1 MGYILAS
8 PQTEQI
14 CNYFKVFSNMEI
26 NEFIKNFVD
35 QFDDL
40 ELADVTPDTVMR
52 DLDEWSSMIGL
63 SLLNMA
69 EKEYGVT
76 LTFDELRHAITV
88 QNLFDT
94 IANKQK

>member
-1 MGYILAS
+1 
-8 PQTEQI
+8 
-14 CNYFKVFSNMEI
+14 MEI
-26 NEFIKNFVD
+26 KEFIENFVD

-69 EKEYGVT
+69 EKSYGVQ
-76 LTFDELRHAITV
+76 LTFDELRNAITV
-88 QNLFDT
+88 RDLFDT

>member
-1 MGYILAS
+1 
-8 PQTEQI
+8 
-14 CNYFKVFSNMEI
+14 MEI
-26 NEFIKNFVD
+26 KEFIEKFVD

-69 EKEYGVT
+69 EKSYGVQ
-76 LTFDELRHAITV
+76 LTFDELKYAITV

>member
-1 MGYILAS
+1 
-8 PQTEQI
+8 
-14 CNYFKVFSNMEI
+14 
-26 NEFIKNFVD
+26 
-35 QFDDL
+35 
-40 ELADVTPDTVMR
+40 MR

>member
-1 MGYILAS
+1 M
-8 PQTEQI
+8 QM
-14 CNYFKVFSNMEI
+14 KD
-26 NEFIKNFVD
+26 FIEHFVE

-40 ELADVTPDTVMR
+40 ELSDVTPETVMR

-76 LTFDELRHAITV
+76 LTFDELRYAITV
-88 QNLFDT
+88 QDLFNT
-94 IANKQK
+94 IAQKQK

>member
-1 MGYILAS
+1 
-8 PQTEQI
+8 
-14 CNYFKVFSNMEI
+14 MEI
-26 NEFIKNFVD
+26 KEFIKNFVD

-40 ELADVTPDTVMR
+40 ELEDVTPETVMR

-69 EKEYGVT
+69 EKSYDVQ
-76 LTFDELRHAITV
+76 LTFDELRNAITV

>member
-1 MGYILAS
+1 MDI
-8 PQTEQI
+8 
-14 CNYFKVFSNMEI
+14 KD
-26 NEFIKNFVD
+26 FIENFVD

-40 ELADVTPDTVMR
+40 EVNQVKPESVMR
-52 DLDEWSSMIGL
+52 DFDEWSSMIGL
-63 SLLNMA
+63 SLLNMV

-94 IANKQK
+94 IARKQQSWRILFRCLIRQS

>member
-1 MGYILAS
+1 MD
-8 PQTEQI
+8 
-14 CNYFKVFSNMEI
+14 I
-26 NEFIKNFVD
+26 NQFVVNFVD

-40 ELADVTPDTVMR
+40 ELSDVTPETVMR

-76 LTFDELRHAITV
+76 LTFDELRHAITI
-88 QNLFDT
+88 QDLFDT
-94 IANKQK
+94 IVKKQQ

>member
-1 MGYILAS
+1 
-8 PQTEQI
+8 
-14 CNYFKVFSNMEI
+14 MEI
-26 NEFIKNFVD
+26 NDFIKDFVD

-40 ELADVTPDTVMR
+40 EVADVTPETVMR

-69 EKEYGVT
+69 EKEYDVN

-94 IANKQK
+94 IAKKQK